1 MKQNQDS
8 SNHDSNKDC
17 LVSTNDDQKISSG
30 CIELKQDDSDS
41 SYLNQIDSDTRIQ
54 GLKSKGLNFEV
65 INQFKSAEQKDKNLQ
80 SPMTAP

>member
-8 SNHDSNKDC
+8 SNHDSNKDY

-65 INQFKSAEQKDKNLQ
+65 INQFKSVEQKDKNLQ